1 MFLYTGMILLKS
13 YELGLFDLL
22 SGAHQLPIFGL
33 EYESSNAL
41 DVGKRLEFFG
51 PLNSSACSHVFS
63 IGLLSNFESD
73 KQVSELGKLGLP
85 AFGGH
90 LS

>member
-51 PLNSSACSHVFS
+51 LFS
-63 IGLLSNFESD
+63 CIFNRA
-73 KQVSELGKLGLP
+73 
-85 AFGGH
+85 AFKF
-90 LS
+90 